1 MTVTKD
7 AKKEIIDVIKE
18 NGKNNNFN
26 GIFRT
31 LIGGIARLISIIIF
45 FLIGYIVHRN
55 AFMTIYWILFLF

>member
-7 AKKEIIDVIKE
+7 AKKEIIDVFKE
-18 NGKNNNFN
+18 NGTKNYFN

-55 AFMTIYWILFLF
+55 AFMTIYWIFILF